1 MRFFVFFENGRREP
15 VGGRRELVSHH
26 GATGGGV
33 RGPKMRHLVLYKLAG
48 FFPTDWQPCSGGLC
62 PQKRGHFCAKLC
74 TNWPKMHAFS
84 PKNPLFCT
92 FLQGGRDDFL
102 AGPKTGFLGVPGVA
116 RAAPPKTEFCF
127 ENSPS
132 RRASKINQ
140 KMWSFAIANRTF
152 CSFAFTE
159 ILF

>member
-1 MRFFVFFENGRREP
+1 MFKEISLPIIVFSKTRFYRFFENGRREP

-74 TNWPKMHAFS
+74 TN
-84 PKNPLFCT
+84 
-92 FLQGGRDDFL
+92 
-102 AGPKTGFLGVPGVA
+102 
-116 RAAPPKTEFCF
+116 
-127 ENSPS
+127 
-132 RRASKINQ
+132 
-140 KMWSFAIANRTF
+140 
-152 CSFAFTE
+152 
-159 ILF
+159 